1 MQLVLLSGVSGSG
14 KSVALKA
21 LEDAGFFS
29 VDNLPADLMGPLADY
44 ARARG
49 EARVAI
55 SADARSRE
63 TLGKLP
69 EIVERERAKG
79 TDVRVIFLDA
89 ADDSLVRRFSETRRP
104 HPLAREGQSLQEA
117 IAEERRVLSWLAEIG
132 QRIDTSALMP
142 SQLRTWIQDLVV
154 TDRGKLTLIFESF
167 GYKGGVPLD
176 ADFVFDARCVLPNP
190 HYEPQLRALSG
201 HDAEVRDFLER
212 ETQAGILIEDIQRFL
227 QRWLPRYVLDQ
238 RASLT
243 IAIGCTGGRHRSVY
257 IAEQLAERFAS
268 DYPVVLRHRDLKD
281 EAPRVKRAARHEA

>member
-1 MQLVLLSGVSGSG
+1 MRLVLLSGVSGSG

-21 LEDAGFFS
+21 LEDAGYFA
-29 VDNLPADLMGPLADY
+29 VDNLPADLIGPLADD
-44 ARARG
+44 ARKRG
-49 EARVAI
+49 ESKVAI

-63 TLGKLP
+63 TLGRLP
-69 EIVERERAKG
+69 EIVADERSRG
-79 TDVRVIFLDA
+79 TDVRVVFLDA
-89 ADDSLVRRFSETRRP
+89 SDESLVRRFSETRRP

-117 IAEERRVLSWLAEIG
+117 IAEERRVLAWLAEIG

-154 TDRGKLTLIFESF
+154 TERGKLTLIFESF

-190 HYEPQLRALSG
+190 HYDPHLRPLSG
-201 HDAEVRDFLER
+201 EDAEVIAFLER

-227 QRWLPRYVLDQ
+227 QRWLPSFILDQ
-238 RASLT
+238 RASMT
-243 IAIGCTGGRHRSVY
+243 VAIGCTGGRHRSVY

-268 DYPVVLRHRDLKD
+268 EHQVVLRHRDWK
-281 EAPRVKRAARHEA
+281 